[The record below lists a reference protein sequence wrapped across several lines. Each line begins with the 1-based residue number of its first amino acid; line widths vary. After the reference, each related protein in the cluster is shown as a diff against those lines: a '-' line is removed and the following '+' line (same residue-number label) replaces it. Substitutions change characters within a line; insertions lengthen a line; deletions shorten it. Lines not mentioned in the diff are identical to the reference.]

1 MMMHGLGVTEHQQ
14 GTEAVTLLC
23 NLALLLGA
31 VGRPGTGVNP
41 LRGQNNVQGAADMG
55 CAPDLLPGYA
65 AVSDPQARARCESA
79 WGRPVPAER
88 GFTIPEMWD
97 EALRGGV
104 RAMFVLG
111 EDVAQTDPH
120 SGRTREALGRL
131 EFLVLQELFLSET
144 ARLAHVV
151 LPAAGPLEK
160 DGTFTNAERR
170 IQRVRVAVDPP
181 AGARADWSILCDLM
195 RAGGLAQPFEG
206 PAEVMDEIARV
217 APIYAGVS
225 YARLDGHG
233 LQWPVPEPG
242 HPGTPILHVDRFG
255 TGRARLH
262 RVEHRPSPE
271 SQTPLTLT
279 TGRVLAHY
287 NAGTMT
293 RRTPNLALAPEDRL
307 EIHPRDAEARR
318 VRDGDTVSIT
328 SARGEARALARVTE
342 RVPAGTVFL
351 SFHHPESGTNALTSD
366 LRDAVTGCPEYKV
379 TAVEVRPAREARA
392 PAGRARG
399 RSSTRSDRARR

>member
-1 MMMHGLGVTEHQQ
+1 
-14 GTEAVTLLC
+14 
-23 NLALLLGA
+23 
-31 VGRPGTGVNP
+31 
-41 LRGQNNVQGAADMG
+41 
-55 CAPDLLPGYA
+55 
-65 AVSDPQARARCESA
+65 
-79 WGRPVPAER
+79 
-88 GFTIPEMWD
+88 
-97 EALRGGV
+97 
-104 RAMFVLG
+104 
-111 EDVAQTDPH
+111 
-120 SGRTREALGRL
+120 
-131 EFLVLQELFLSET
+131 
-144 ARLAHVV
+144 
-151 LPAAGPLEK
+151 
-160 DGTFTNAERR
+160 
-170 IQRVRVAVDPP
+170 
-181 AGARADWSILCDLM
+181 
-195 RAGGLAQPFEG
+195 
-206 PAEVMDEIARV
+206 
-217 APIYAGVS
+217 
-225 YARLDGHG
+225 
-233 LQWPVPEPG
+233 
-242 HPGTPILHVDRFG
+242 VDRFA